1 MRQPYFLTSEKGHRR
16 VNQSEYTSKLDE
28 FDYLMNDPEADPAPE
43 RVWEVLAAL
52 SFHDL
57 SHGTAAE

>member
-1 MRQPYFLTSEKGHRR
+1 MIRKGHGR

-57 SHGTAAE
+57 SHGTADE